1 MGDYMFMLE
10 NRLGAEQFR
19 VLGQVQKL
27 ATDAGYGVYLTGS
40 AMRDMLG
47 GFPVRELHFTVEGNA
62 LKLAK
67 ALEKAG
73 ASIVGTDDW
82 RKALE
87 VRFGPVGIKI
97 AKIGR
102 AHV

>member
-73 ASIVGTDDW
+73 ASID
-82 RKALE
+82 RKSTRLNSSHITTRMPSSA
-87 VRFGPVGIKI
+87 
-97 AKIGR
+97 
-102 AHV
+102 

>member
-27 ATDAGYGVYLTGS
+27 ATDA
-40 AMRDMLG
+40 
-47 GFPVRELHFTVEGNA
+47 E
-62 LKLAK
+62 
-67 ALEKAG
+67 
-73 ASIVGTDDW
+73 
-82 RKALE
+82 
-87 VRFGPVGIKI
+87 
-97 AKIGR
+97 IGR